1 MSIYTDEKGF
11 SYLCLKCIQYVP
23 CNCTPAP
30 KPKAKWTSKTAYT
43 VRFTE
48 NVNYSGP
55 DRKGSLEVEDRD
67 GNEYFDLKSIED
79 ANCFF
84 RAFEPYT
91 RDDGALIFSLDTE
104 IVKWRHHY
112 VDGEFHHDEWIDEM
126 EIEDAPKY
134 VQAIA
139 RKMIA

>member
-1 MSIYTDEKGF
+1 MSNNKKEKTT
-11 SYLCLKCIQYVP
+11 YLCLKCIEYVP
-23 CNCTPAP
+23 CKCMAAQ

-48 NVNYSGP
+48 NVNYSGV
-55 DRKGSLEVEDRD
+55 DNTGELEIEDRD
-67 GNEYFDLKSIED
+67 GNEHFDLKSVKA
-79 ANCFF
+79 ANRFF
-84 RAFEPYT
+84 KGFEPYT

-112 VDGEFHHDEWIDEM
+112 LNGEFHHDEFLYEM
-126 EIEDAPKY
+126 DVEHAPKY

-139 RKMIA
+139 NKMAE